1 MFDLPRTF
9 KVIFGDEMIG
19 YVIGDSD
26 MITGFRLV
34 GVEGTEVST
43 DDEAIQAL
51 HKALERN
58 DIGVI
63 IISESFGNGPSMQEE
78 VDKLRQERITPLIVQ
93 IPGNKGTSNKTQIS
107 DIVSKILGIKI

>member
-1 MFDLPRTF
+1 
-9 KVIFGDEMIG
+9 MIG
-19 YVIGDSD
+19 YVIGDND

-43 DDEAIQAL
+43 DEEAIQAL
-51 HKALERN
+51 HKTLARS

-63 IISESFGNGPSMQEE
+63 IISESFANGSLMRED

-93 IPGNKGTSNKTQIS
+93 IPGSKGNVNKTQLS
-107 DIVSKILGIKI
+107 DTVSKILGIKI

>member
-1 MFDLPRTF
+1 
-9 KVIFGDEMIG
+9 MIG

-51 HKALERN
+51 HKTLARSE
-58 DIGVI
+58 IGVI
-63 IISESFGNGPSMQEE
+63 IISESLANSPSMREE

-93 IPGNKGTSNKTQIS
+93 IPGSKGASNKTQLS